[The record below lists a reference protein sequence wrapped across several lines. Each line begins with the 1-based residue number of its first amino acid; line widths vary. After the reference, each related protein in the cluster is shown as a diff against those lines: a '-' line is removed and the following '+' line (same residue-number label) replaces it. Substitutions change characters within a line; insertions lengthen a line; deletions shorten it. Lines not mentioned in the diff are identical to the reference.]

1 VVSADCKG
9 SAPDIWLPVSNC
21 LYQSNQLPLICW
33 QFLVMKGHRPA
44 EEGYGT
50 IALVQ
55 DCSKS
60 GAGGITVNEKPF
72 VEI

>member
-1 VVSADCKG
+1 
-9 SAPDIWLPVSNC
+9 
-21 LYQSNQLPLICW
+21 
-33 QFLVMKGHRPA
+33 MKGHRPA

-60 GAGGITVNEKPF
+60 RVGGITVNEKPF
-72 VEI
+72 VEIR